1 MITQEFDIN
10 IVPHG
15 LPPRVE
21 VDQYDTGLRTLIAH
35 IYQDD
40 TPLVMTDE
48 YTYTVIGT
56 KPSGTGFS
64 YPATVENGAVV
75 IDVTGQM
82 TVVSGLVKCGI
93 IVWSG
98 NNRVG
103 THRFNLWVQPSALQ
117 VETIID
123 SNDFDSI
130 IEDAIENA
138 LADAVNK
145 TLPIDTASGSIASFS
160 DGANN
165 ALVEDLTVSIVPK
178 QAGNGTPSPSNVR
191 AISGF
196 TKATIKR
203 SGKNLLKNTL
213 ATQTKNGIT
222 FTVNED
228 GSVKLS
234 GTASADATVS
244 VSLPLKAGSFVYSS
258 GITES
263 FTTIDTYLGGSSGVI
278 ARGNSSSPGPSFSL
292 SSDDTI
298 TLYIRVHSGAT
309 ANATVQPMI
318 RPASITDAT
327 YEPYTADTYEVSFGS
342 AGTVYGGTLDVTT
355 GKLTVTRRIIDLGTF
370 SASYW
375 AVVDAAKGIF
385 RLNLSSTNTGGNPRK
400 IYTGTQVDDP
410 GLSDQYSFGLSN
422 NEATIKASLLDGQY
436 AFGVNGTLTYY
447 RNAACSTA
455 AQIASA
461 MSGVQFVYP
470 LATPIEVNLTPT
482 EVRTLLGANNIWS
495 DTGDATVTYRADTGL
510 YIDKRIAEV
519 QALVLD

>member
-1 MITQEFDIN
+1 MAKPLNSIKFPDLPNRYLVAPPITE
-10 IVPHG
+10 
-15 LPPRVE
+15 E
-21 VDQYDTGLRTLIAH
+21 
-35 IYQDD
+35 
-40 TPLVMTDE
+40 
-48 YTYTVIGT
+48 
-56 KPSGTGFS
+56 
-64 YPATVENGAVV
+64 
-75 IDVTGQM
+75 
-82 TVVSGLVKCGI
+82 VSG
-93 IVWSG
+93 
-98 NNRVG
+98 
-103 THRFNLWVQPSALQ
+103 A
-117 VETIID
+117 
-123 SNDFDSI
+123 
-130 IEDAIENA
+130 
-138 LADAVNK
+138 
-145 TLPIDTASGSIASFS
+145 IASFA

-165 ALVEDLTVSIVPK
+165 APVEDLTVSIVPK
-178 QAGNGTPSPSNVR
+178 QAGSGTPSPSNVR

-203 SGKNLLKNTL
+203 AGKNLYN
-213 ATQTKNGIT
+213 NII
-222 FTVNED
+222 
-228 GSVKLS
+228 
-234 GTASADATVS
+234 SADICSNNNGASHTSSDGVLTITPKVDTSASNSGVYFSYSASTLWNAIYMLRAAGLSATLSFDAKASVLPVQMRVGTTGASSYPTLTTDWVRYSTAIPASDAGAICFYANRLAQSSVISIRNVMVS
-244 VSLPLKAGSFVYSS
+244 VGDV
-258 GITES
+258 
-263 FTTIDTYLGGSSGVI
+263 
-278 ARGNSSSPGPSFSL
+278 
-292 SSDDTI
+292 
-298 TLYIRVHSGAT
+298 GA
-309 ANATVQPMI
+309 
-318 RPASITDAT
+318 